1 MSEAAVSV
9 WQLRWRRLARDR
21 VALAALSVLVL
32 LYTLCFSA
40 AWIELWLDVTGVD
53 TDLMSRFDPIDARHW
68 LGSDEAGRDEFTR
81 ILRGGQI
88 SLSIGLFAAL
98 GSSFVGTVIGAIA
111 GYFRGRV
118 DMVLMRFTDFML
130 AMPALPVLI
139 ILAAIDLT
147 KLGFSQDFV
156 RSGAAGYWRIVLI
169 VTLLGWTTVARLVRA
184 ATLSLVERE
193 FVLAARAQGASSL
206 RILWVH
212 VLPNAVTPIIVATT
226 LRMGGV
232 ILTESA
238 LSFLG
243 VGIQPPSTSWGS
255 MLTNAQELMASN
267 PLLAVYPGAAILM
280 AVIAINFVG
289 DGLQSA
295 FDPRADPH

>member
-1 MSEAAVSV
+1 M
-9 WQLRWRRLARDR
+9 
-21 VALAALSVLVL
+21 
-32 LYTLCFSA
+32 
-40 AWIELWLDVTGVD
+40 
-53 TDLMSRFDPIDARHW
+53 P
-68 LGSDEAGRDEFTR
+68 
-81 ILRGGQI
+81 GGQV

-98 GSSFVGTVIGAIA
+98 GSSFVGTLIGATA
-111 GYFRGRV
+111 GYFRGRI

-130 AMPALPVLI
+130 ALPALPVLI

-147 KLGFSQDFV
+147 KIGFSQDFV
-156 RSGAAGYWRIVLI
+156 RSGDAGYWRIVLI
-169 VTLLGWTTVARLVRA
+169 VTVLGWTTVARLVRA

-193 FVLAARAQGASSL
+193 FVLAARAQGASSW
-206 RILWVH
+206 RVLWVH

-267 PLLAVYPGAAILM
+267 PLLAVYPGAAILI

-295 FDPRADPH
+295 FDPRSDPH